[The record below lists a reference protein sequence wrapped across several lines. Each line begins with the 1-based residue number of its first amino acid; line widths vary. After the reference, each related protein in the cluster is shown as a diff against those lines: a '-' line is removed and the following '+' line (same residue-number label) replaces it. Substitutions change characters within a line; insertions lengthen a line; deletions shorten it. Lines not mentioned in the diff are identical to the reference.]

1 MNDTVSMRKE
11 AIDYA
16 TQAFAADNNGK
27 DEEAI
32 KLYIKSAEKLQQ
44 LIKIDDN
51 KFNKET
57 YMKKA
62 KEYAVRA
69 AELKNKLGPS
79 DGGGSG
85 CGGGSG
91 GGSGGESGG
100 GDESKLTK
108 SNIEGSKKE

>member
-16 TQAFAADNNGK
+16 TQAFEADNNGK

-44 LIKIDDN
+44 LMKIDEN

-62 KEYAVRA
+62 KEYALRA

-85 CGGGSG
+85 
-91 GGSGGESGG
+91 G
-100 GDESKLTK
+100 GDESKMTK
-108 SNIEGSKKE
+108 SNSEGSKKE